1 MKTPLRTILANI
13 RNLQPES
20 AERVL
25 NETIEQQSKEYAELL
40 FNLSKVQLARALDVS
55 EKERKP
61 LLKRA
66 KKTIKRALK
75 IETTGDCLAL
85 KARILGH
92 QISITGNWKI
102 KIQKALQVKD
112 LLDRLEQIEITHED
126 YYLIRGMLLLSASSV
141 PEFAQF
147 LINWFCNSRIKALIN
162 ASSYEKALQ
171 CLLKYKK
178 STMEANFFIM
188 ICYLKMHQRKQA
200 EERHK
205 LMKKMVAANLY
216 EKELLV
222 KARKEL
228 AKT

>member
-1 MKTPLRTILANI
+1 MT
-13 RNLQPES
+13 PES
-20 AERVL
+20 AERL
-25 NETIEQQSKEYAELL
+25 LGETIEESSKEYAELL
-40 FNLSKVQLARALDVS
+40 YNLSKVQLARALDVS
-55 EKERKP
+55 AKERKP
-61 LLKRA
+61 LLKKA
-66 KKTIKRALK
+66 KKT
-75 IETTGDCLAL
+75 
-85 KARILGH
+85 ARILGH
-92 QISITGNWKI
+92 QIAINGNWRIKI
-102 KIQKALQVKD
+102 KKALQVKD

-126 YYLIRGMLLLSASSV
+126 YFLIRGMLLLAASSV

-147 LINWFCNSRIKALIN
+147 LINLFCNSRLKALIDG
-162 ASSYEKALQ
+162 SSFDKALQ

-216 EKELLV
+216 EKELLI

-228 AKT
+228 VKK